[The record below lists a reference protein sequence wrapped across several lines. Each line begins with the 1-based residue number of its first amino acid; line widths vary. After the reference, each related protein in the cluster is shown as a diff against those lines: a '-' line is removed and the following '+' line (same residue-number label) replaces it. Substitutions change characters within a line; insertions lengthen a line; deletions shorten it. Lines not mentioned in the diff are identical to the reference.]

1 MKQTKKSVFLRYEFS
16 NEAGQLEGGDIFEFP
31 SNREAIAMSADILK
45 IASQD
50 GVAVHITV
58 GAEKP
63 FYGLLKLR
71 HDRRADRCGKS
82 SGAFYRKAGEGGSEE
97 EENRR
102 EKEKEVS
109 ASSIRLNERVLVK
122 RAER

>member
-1 MKQTKKSVFLRYEFS
+1 MAMKQTKKSVFLRYEFS

-63 FYGLLKLR
+63 FYGLLKNYGMTAAQIDAEKVPAPSTEKPL
-71 HDRRADRCGKS
+71 
-82 SGAFYRKAGEGGSEE
+82 KAAP
-97 EENRR
+97 
-102 EKEKEVS
+102 KKKKT
-109 ASSIRLNERVLVK
+109 AVK
-122 RAER
+122 KKKK